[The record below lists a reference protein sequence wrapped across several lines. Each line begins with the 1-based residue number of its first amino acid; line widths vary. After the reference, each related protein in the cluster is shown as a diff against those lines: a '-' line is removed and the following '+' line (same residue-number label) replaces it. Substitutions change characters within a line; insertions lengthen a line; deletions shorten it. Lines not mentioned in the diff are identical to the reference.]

1 MNQVRLIKC
10 SVPFCWT
17 KAERSAFCAF
27 PSNNSK
33 KEQWQKILHVTKV
46 TPYHTFVCK
55 AHFKP
60 EDFGP
65 KKLKQNVSP
74 TQRLPVGLSF
84 LSTNLNG
91 FLTTSF
97 DEKNS

>member
-27 PSNNSK
+27 PSNNSAK

-74 TQRLPVGLSF
+74 TQRLPVGLSCF
-84 LSTNLNG
+84 SSRCPNKFWTG
-91 FLTTSF
+91 F
-97 DEKNS
+97 

>member
-27 PSNNSK
+27 PSNNSAK

-74 TQRLPVGLSF
+74 TQRLPVGLSCF
-84 LSTNLNG
+84 FTRCPNKFWTG
-91 FLTTSF
+91 F
-97 DEKNS
+97 